1 MDAVS
6 YSLASKQAQRIEKF
20 IENPDSVSGVLT
32 VPKVIAAGETIT
44 IPAGRVAVLPNVQV
58 DGTLNISGEVFV
70 PSGATFGDLE
80 SQIALKAD
88 TNYVNNKYSGFKN
101 YIINGNFDIWQ
112 RGTNQTIHDYGSDD
126 RWFNGQN
133 ISTKTHSRVTC
144 TDTERVLFNA
154 NYFSRTVVN
163 SVDGGDGYVI
173 KRQSIEDVT
182 RLAGKTITVSF
193 WAKANG
199 NKKLWIEHKQ
209 MYGTG
214 GTPST
219 ILVGNNVQEFNLT
232 NTWTK
237 YQYTI
242 TLPSIIGKTLGT
254 DGVHT
259 SATELQFWF
268 DVGAGFIS
276 RIPTGFQQ
284 SGTFDIAQVQLEE
297 GSIATPFE
305 QRPYGLELSLC
316 QRYYEVLGCGIGQV
330 KDASSMILHFSS
342 SEKRVPATAI
352 LLNTSPYAE
361 SPINIIARNGV
372 SSTIA
377 TQMNQNTSKSSGHIV
392 LITGFSSMTAGQ
404 SASINA
410 GVIALSAE
418 L

>member
-6 YSLASKQAQRIEKF
+6 YSIASKQAQRIEKF

-58 DGTLNISGEVFV
+58 DGTLNISGEVFI

-80 SQIALKAD
+80 AQLALKAD
-88 TNYVNNKYSGFKN
+88 TSYVNNKYSGFKN
-101 YIINGNFDIWQ
+101 KIINGNFDIWQ
-112 RGTNQTIHDYGSDD
+112 RGTNFPNTPNTAYVAD
-126 RWFNGQN
+126 RWRLGVAGSTPTQLYKGGAVFSSGVNSIAIDGKAGNTILELRQFIESINCREFTGGQKVT
-133 ISTKTHSRVTC
+133 ISFEVFTNAG
-144 TDTERVLFNA
+144 FNA
-154 NYFSRTVVN
+154 KTLSCNLSRA
-163 SVDGGDGYVI
+163 GGLD
-173 KRQSIEDVT
+173 T
-182 RLAGKTITVSF
+182 
-193 WAKANG
+193 W
-199 NKKLWIEHKQ
+199 
-209 MYGTG
+209 GTEYE
-214 GTPST
+214 TQ
-219 ILVGNNVQEFNLT
+219 NQN
-232 NTWTK
+232 W
-237 YQYTI
+237 
-242 TLPSIIGKTLGT
+242 TLPSGSYSTKKSVTFTLPSSYFQWGT
-254 DGVHT
+254 CLNLVLPTG
-259 SATELQFWF
+259 L
-268 DVGAGFIS
+268 GAGE
-276 RIPTGFQQ
+276 T
-284 SGTFDIAQVQLEE
+284 IAFGNVQLET
-297 GSIATPFE
+297 GSVATPFE